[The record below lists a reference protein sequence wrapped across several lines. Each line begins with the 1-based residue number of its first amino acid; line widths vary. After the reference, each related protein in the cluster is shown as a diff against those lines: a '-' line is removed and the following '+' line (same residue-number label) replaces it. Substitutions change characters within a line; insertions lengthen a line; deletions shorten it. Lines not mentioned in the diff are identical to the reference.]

1 MHHQM
6 PAVYEEQTQVGPG
19 SLGVA
24 SSFIRSI
31 FTILKV
37 VTDHFWAQTILQIS
51 ADKSILRWALNLCAI
66 SLKHDLKDSLT
77 PWGVTIYVVVCGVTE
92 WEACH

>member
-37 VTDHFWAQTILQIS
+37 VTDHF
-51 ADKSILRWALNLCAI
+51 
-66 SLKHDLKDSLT
+66 
-77 PWGVTIYVVVCGVTE
+77 
-92 WEACH
+92 